1 MQFKI
6 QIENIVIEEFNA
18 EDSILFL
25 DETLNIPIKIK
36 TKKATKGLPSMAL
49 ENKLVDLVAKRA
61 ELRTEIVNEEIE
73 LGNAPVELRAN
84 VVKALQARAAAE
96 RVKGIIAGCTHDK
109 YVKRLK
115 AITENYLMSDT
126 YRVPE
131 NWIFENYKFL
141 FE

>member
-1 MQFKI
+1 MINSVHPYILNSALFQGNGKN
-6 QIENIVIEEFNA
+6 IEGVIF
-18 EDSILFL
+18 F
-25 DETLNIPIKIK
+25 ETVN
-36 TKKATKGLPSMAL
+36 
-49 ENKLVDLVAKRA
+49 DL
-61 ELRTEIVNEEIE
+61 
-73 LGNAPVELRAN
+73 
-84 VVKALQARAAAE
+84 
-96 RVKGIIAGCTHDK
+96 KGIIAGCTRDN